1 MLTVTAFT
9 ATNIN
14 NDIRV
19 GELGQRLTL
28 KNG

>member
-28 KNG
+28 KKG